1 MVSPNSLAN
10 TDAQEWTKEMVKRL
24 KATPELF
31 TKKRYQRVFELKKSV
46 KTVFYRQDYSLL
58 QYNRI
63 LGYDTSLNWYC

>member
-1 MVSPNSLAN
+1 M
-10 TDAQEWTKEMVKRL
+10 DKEMVKRL

-46 KTVFYRQDYSLL
+46 KKPCFIDKIIVFL